1 MLRVWTTGERRG
13 GGGRLVRGELLIAI
27 SMTAMCV
34 MCHVNAAYAD
44 RFVCLL
50 CDSRLNGDCKE

>member
-1 MLRVWTTGERRG
+1 MLMCMDYRRKR
-13 GGGRLVRGELLIAI
+13 GGRLVHGELLIAI
-27 SMTAMCV
+27 SMTAVCV
-34 MCHVNAAYAD
+34 VCQENAACAA

>member
-1 MLRVWTTGERRG
+1 MRE
-13 GGGRLVRGELLIAI
+13 ELLIAI
-27 SMTAMCV
+27 SVTAVCV
-34 MCHVNAAYAD
+34 MCYVNATCAD

>member
-1 MLRVWTTGERRG
+1 MLRVWTTGERG

-34 MCHVNAAYAD
+34 MCHVNAAYVD